1 MNIDYKESDH
11 NNFIIYLFSNEP
23 KDKSSIKL
31 ELPLNDNNKNLYLH
45 IFEQLLMIFV
55 DGLKYLYGKN
65 DKVNINK
72 LTDNDFNKMKLYFES
87 INYSVNYEKF
97 ESINDYQFK
106 FPNYFKSQEKIDN
119 NTKLKDF
126 YYEIYNENNSV
137 FRISFNNII

>member
-65 DKVNINK
+65 DKVNINE

-106 FPNYFKSQEKIDN
+106 FPNYFKNQEKIDN